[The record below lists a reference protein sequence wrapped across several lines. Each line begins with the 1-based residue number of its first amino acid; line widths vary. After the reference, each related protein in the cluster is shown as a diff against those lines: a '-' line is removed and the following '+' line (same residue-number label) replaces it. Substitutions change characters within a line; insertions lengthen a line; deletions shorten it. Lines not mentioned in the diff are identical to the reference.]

1 MFLKH
6 VNIDTNPDFNAL
18 LTYFCLQLSLLHA
31 KYSSKLS
38 LYLQFKQ
45 YKRKLWQGLGKE
57 EDVEKKPRVVV
68 VLVETIVFIFFF
80 TSVLM
85 LIPAAIFSALEDD
98 GSGEWDYLNSV
109 YYTFITLSTVG
120 FGDMVP
126 GRIKQ

>member
-1 MFLKH
+1 M
-6 VNIDTNPDFNAL
+6 
-18 LTYFCLQLSLLHA
+18 
-31 KYSSKLS
+31 
-38 LYLQFKQ
+38 
-45 YKRKLWQGLGKE
+45 
-57 EDVEKKPRVVV
+57 

-126 GRIKQ
+126 GRINH